1 MLKKH
6 LKSAFFKDKTV
17 KGAVLVLILAFLG
30 HIGIDIPKES
40 VVEIVSQS
48 VIGVGL
54 AHKLY
59 KKHFTSLKKEN

>member
-6 LKSAFFKDKTV
+6 LKSAFLKDKTV
-17 KGAVLVLILAFLG
+17 KGAVLVLIMAILS
-30 HIGIDIPKES
+30 HIGIDIPRES
-40 VVEIVSQS
+40 IVEIVIQS

-59 KKHFTSLKKEN
+59 KKYFAT